1 MSEKIQAIRGMN
13 DILPEVM
20 PYWHWLEQKLRGLVA
35 SYGYQEIRTPI
46 VETTKLF
53 ARSIGEVTDIVEKE
67 MYTFNDRSG
76 DSLTLRPEGTAG
88 CVRAAIQHGLL
99 YSQPQRLW
107 YSGPI
112 FRYERP
118 QKGRSR
124 QFYQFGLEA
133 LGFDGPDIDAE
144 QIIFCARLWR
154 ELGIANELRLE
165 LNSLGNLAT
174 RAQYRKQLVEY
185 FSHNEASLDE
195 DSKRR
200 LHSNPLRILDSKN
213 PELQQLISDAPKI
226 TEFLDPDSK
235 AKLHGLE
242 RILSQAGIGY
252 TINPRLVR
260 GLDYYTGV
268 VFEWITESL
277 GAQGTVC
284 AGGRY
289 DGLVEMLGGKSTP
302 AVGFAMGYE
311 RVIELM
317 QNVIEP
323 GSIARPTDIYVIMVG
338 DAAQAY
344 GLPLTESLRDTNPGL
359 SIINHCSG
367 GSFKSQFKRADKS
380 GARLALVIGDDELAQ
395 QQITVKYLREKRDQ
409 TAVRLSELSH
419 HLADYFS

>member
-1 MSEKIQAIRGMN
+1 MSDKIQAIRGMN
-13 DILPEVM
+13 DILPEAM
-20 PYWHWLEQKLRGLVA
+20 PYWHLLEHKIRGLVA
-35 SYGYQEIRTPI
+35 CYGYQEIRTPI
-46 VETTKLF
+46 VEVTKLF

-67 MYTFNDRSG
+67 MYSFSDRSG
-76 DSLTLRPEGTAG
+76 DSLSLRPEGTAG

-133 LGFDGPDIDAE
+133 LGFAGPDIDAE
-144 QIIFCARLWR
+144 QIIFCNRLWR
-154 ELGIANELRLE
+154 EIGIADELRLE
-165 LNSLGNLAT
+165 LNSLGNQET
-174 RAQYRKQLVEY
+174 RSQYRKQLVDY
-185 FSHNEASLDE
+185 FSRQLALLDD

-213 PELQQLISDAPKI
+213 PALQQLIAAAPKI

-235 AKLHGLE
+235 AKLQGLE
-242 RILSQAGIGY
+242 RILNDAEIAY

-289 DGLVEMLGGKSTP
+289 DGLVELLGGKPTP

-311 RVIELM
+311 RVVELM
-317 QNVIEP
+317 QNIIEP
-323 GSIARPTDIYVIMVG
+323 GTITRLADVYVIMVG
-338 DAAQAY
+338 EAAAAY
-344 GLPLTESLRDTNPGL
+344 GLRLTESLRDSNPSL
-359 SIINHCSG
+359 SIINHCG
-367 GSFKSQFKRADKS
+367 AGSFKSQFKRADKS
-380 GARLALVIGDDELAQ
+380 GAKIALVIGDDELAQ
-395 QQITVKYLREKRDQ
+395 QQMTVKYLRESREQ
-409 TAVRLSELSH
+409 VTVGISELSR